1 MKTEQDYQR
10 VYAGINLD
18 AVMHNL
24 EKMHTLIKDDTKII
38 AVIKTDGYGHGAV
51 PIAKKN
57 RKSPISLG
65 ICSGNTAGGNGFK
78 KTWNKKAGP
87 DLRPQL

>member
-38 AVIKTDGYGHGAV
+38 AVIKTDGYGPVSYTHLTL
-51 PIAKKN
+51 P
-57 RKSPISLG
+57 
-65 ICSGNTAGGNGFK
+65 T
-78 KTWNKKAGP
+78 T
-87 DLRPQL
+87 

>member
-51 PIAKKN
+51 RKKS
-57 RKSPISLG
+57 KVSHIFG
-65 ICSGNTAGGNGFK
+65 
-78 KTWNKKAGP
+78 
-87 DLRPQL
+87 DLQWQHSRRERF

>member
-38 AVIKTDGYGHGAV
+38 AVIKTDGYGHD
-51 PIAKKN
+51 
-57 RKSPISLG
+57 
-65 ICSGNTAGGNGFK
+65 IC
-78 KTWNKKAGP
+78 
-87 DLRPQL
+87 

>member
-38 AVIKTDGYGHGAV
+38 AVIKTE
-51 PIAKKN
+51 I
-57 RKSPISLG
+57 I
-65 ICSGNTAGGNGFK
+65 F
-78 KTWNKKAGP
+78 
-87 DLRPQL
+87 

>member
-38 AVIKTDGYGHGAV
+38 AVIKTDGYGHGAKV
-51 PIAKKN
+51 SHIF
-57 RKSPISLG
+57 G
-65 ICSGNTAGGNGFK
+65 
-78 KTWNKKAGP
+78 
-87 DLRPQL
+87 DLQWQHSRRERF

>member
-51 PIAKKN
+51 PIAKKIE
-57 RKSPISLG
+57 SPISLG

>member
-38 AVIKTDGYGHGAV
+38 AVIKQTDMVTV
-51 PIAKKN
+51 PFRLRKKS
-57 RKSPISLG
+57 KVSHIFG
-65 ICSGNTAGGNGFK
+65 
-78 KTWNKKAGP
+78 
-87 DLRPQL
+87 DLQWQHSRRERF

>member
-24 EKMHTLIKDDTKII
+24 EKIDVYKRQYRDSTT
-38 AVIKTDGYGHGAV
+38 
-51 PIAKKN
+51 
-57 RKSPISLG
+57 
-65 ICSGNTAGGNGFK
+65 
-78 KTWNKKAGP
+78 
-87 DLRPQL
+87 